1 MIYNKIYIRITPKLS
16 HLVIIFLLFCFNSY
30 VSGQNSL
37 QGIVLDKENHT
48 PIADAT
54 VYINGSTKG
63 TSTDSKGLFIL
74 NDILFPCQLMI
85 SRVGYDLKII
95 NLESLITEKLTVLLK
110 EKTIQLSEVKVSG
123 INTRNEAVSEFCKA
137 FLGTDVWGQKAK
149 LLNDSVL
156 VFYRYNDTVKFIP
169 DTLIS
174 MVENED
180 RSYSNVIDKVNELQI
195 SEVFSVKAKA
205 PLIVDLPLL
214 GYKLSVDLES
224 FKIVESKNATI
235 CKYLG
240 YYYCKPYAFVNNRTD
255 RKYRKNRMDAYYI
268 SREHFCR
275 MLYRNELKQNGYVVI
290 GDVVNDSTK
299 RLETKFANLRDFMT
313 YKDENEFQITGLKG
327 KLFYIYDFYN
337 YANKPIDLTNTK
349 KFKFNS
355 IEEFNEDNYYYLSG
369 SSTISFL
376 SDTCT
381 IRSDG
386 TLPDNNIVFG
396 GKISYKKVGA
406 TIPWDYEI
414 GQ

>member
-1 MIYNKIYIRITPKLS
+1 MNLKVSHIVIT
-16 HLVIIFLLFCFNSY
+16 ILLFCFNSY

-37 QGIVLDKENHT
+37 TGIVLDKMNRT

-54 VYINGSTKG
+54 VYINGTTKG
-63 TSTDSKGLFIL
+63 TSTDSNGSFSLPEVSV
-74 NDILFPCQLMI
+74 PCQLMI
-85 SRVGYDLKII
+85 SRVGYDLKMI
-95 NLESLITEKLTVLLK
+95 NIDNLSTDNLTILLR
-110 EKTIQLSEVKVSG
+110 EKTILLSEVKVSG
-123 INTRNEAVSEFCKA
+123 KNTRSEAVAKFRKA
-137 FLGTDVWGQKAK
+137 FLGTDEWGQKAI

-156 VFYRYNDTVKFIP
+156 VFNRYNDTVRIIT
-169 DTLIS
+169 DTLIIRD
-174 MVENED
+174 ENED
-180 RSYSNVIDKVNELQI
+180 RSYSNEKDNVNKLQI
-195 SEVFSVKAKA
+195 SDIFSVKAKA

-224 FKIVESKNATI
+224 FNIIESKKATI

-240 YYYCKPYAFVNNRTD
+240 YYYCKPYVFVNNRTD

-275 MLYRNELKQNGYVVI
+275 ILFLNELKQNGYVVFVI
-290 GDVVNDSTK
+290 IKNDSTK
-299 RLETKFANLRDFMT
+299 QLESKFANLRDFMT

-327 KLFYIYDFYN
+327 KTFYIYDLYN

-355 IEEFNEDNYYYLSG
+355 IDEFSKENYYYLSG
-369 SSTISFL
+369 RSTIAFM

-396 GKISYKKVGA
+396 GKMSEKKAGA

-414 GQ
+414 GK